1 MAITRASEASKGSLI
16 STSKSNMNKILLD
29 FCGRQTSRYLASLSL
44 LLTVSTVIG
53 EDSTNSSAAS
63 SQTERAATGP
73 ILSVV
78 FDDPNRLFLDHPDG
92 LSLLDF
98 RNSSDI
104 ESENAATAVGGL
116 VHIKV
121 NSGDGQWSEDGDP
134 PKAFVL
140 LSKPDEGVNSA
151 LRIVGNKGVPG
162 TSGVV
167 RIVPQG
173 AETSMGAMS
182 SFNERKIFLN
192 GGIDLFFRYSEEPP
206 SMDLMPFIFSSQG
219 GLHFV
224 IHADQK
230 SVIAILNDPQERQIF
245 DTDLDGSADAARVES
260 ALVNQILLDPERFHH
275 LAIWFQTAEDG
286 TITMKVFC
294 KGGAGP
300 INTAEDTDLVSK
312 GTFRIITDDTTA
324 LFEQGSLAIG
334 PNSRNLPDIVHTDIA
349 AFRIFAPAPDVFP
362 DLAGKK

>member
-1 MAITRASEASKGSLI
+1 
-16 STSKSNMNKILLD
+16 MNKILLD

-53 EDSTNSSAAS
+53 EDRTNSSAAS
-63 SQTERAATGP
+63 PQTERAATGP

-78 FDDPNRLFLDHPDG
+78 FDDPNQLFLDHPDG

-104 ESENAATAVGGL
+104 ESENVATGVGGL
-116 VHIKV
+116 VHIQV

-134 PKAFVL
+134 PKAFAL

-182 SFNERKIFLN
+182 SFNEGKIFLN

-260 ALVNQILLDPERFHH
+260 ALVNQILLDPERFQH

-294 KGGAGP
+294 KAGAGP

-334 PNSRNLPDIVHTDIA
+334 PNSRNFPDIVHTDIA